1 MRNAWWTY
9 ISYDAMY
16 SLHTLD
22 RPIEKNYLKHVHFPH
37 PNLDFNPGPFDL
49 ADNFSLNIPKPSIPT
64 PYQTLSHFNSLSR
77 FTWVSQCINAIMN
90 AYLDF
95 NNFSNSKIQLSKH
108 LKEFQHGVIKTVEKY
123 FDKYDLR
130 LYEENIASNPEFYA
144 TTGHLITT
152 ICANNSYIAYYI
164 AEVKYYS
171 ILKNRIKAKESR
183 IKAKL
188 AGKKVVEFMKRT
200 FKLPGY
206 PPPVLDLTEYYI
218 ASTSLM
224 RPILCLAKVF
234 VPAENDEDLKMH
246 QYLIDFVRQHVFFRP
261 SLKYYVEWC
270 ESHLIANGDLKLD
283 KRSKSEQTIM
293 LKLFHEEF

>member
-1 MRNAWWTY
+1 
-9 ISYDAMY
+9 MY
-16 SLHTLD
+16 SLHTIG
-22 RPIEKNYLKHVHFPH
+22 RPIEKNDPKNVHFPH
-37 PNLDFNPGPFDL
+37 PSLDFNPGPFDP
-49 ADNFSLNIPKPSIPT
+49 ADEFVYNIEKPSILT
-64 PYQTLSHFNSLSR
+64 PYQTLSNFNSLSR
-77 FTWVSQCINAIMN
+77 FTWLSQCINTMVN

-95 NNFSNSKIQLSKH
+95 SNFSDSKIQLSKH
-108 LKEFQHGVIKTVEKY
+108 LKEFQHGIIKTVAKY
-123 FDKYDLR
+123 LDKYDVK
-130 LYEENIASNPEFYA
+130 LYEENIVSNPDFYA

-152 ICANNSYIAYYI
+152 ICANNAYIAYYF

-171 ILKNRIKAKESR
+171 ILRNRKKAKESR

-234 VPAENDEDLKMH
+234 VPAENDEDLKIH
-246 QYLIDFVRQHVFFRP
+246 QYLIDFVRQHAFFRP
-261 SLKYYVEWC
+261 NLKYYVEWS
-270 ESHLIANGDLKLD
+270 ESHLIANGDLKID
-283 KRSKSEQTIM
+283 KKSKSEQAIM
-293 LKLFHEEF
+293 LKLFHEEI